1 MKKQILILILVLFIL
16 TTAGYART
24 SHIYLLSAI
33 ESDNETLGGVA
44 DLDLEVTP
52 GKGRVFFQS
61 YPLSQIDTQIST
73 RFAKQYACNFLDID
87 CSNLDF
93 FYTISSTGPLI
104 GGPSA
109 GAAITVLTIATLE
122 HIDVRQDIV
131 MTGTI
136 NSAGMIGPVGGTEA
150 KIEAAKQ
157 NGFTQVLIPKWS
169 RLDEDNNNFSLQM
182 NHTQN
187 NLTVQYNLEN
197 YLNFKTIDT
206 IKVNYIAE
214 ALYHF
219 TGKNYSTTKELEIP
233 EKYDNTM
240 RRFSILLCNKTKRLQ
255 KEINFN
261 LKEINYTLE
270 SDKIET
276 LINELTNNFTNETF
290 DEYLV
295 TRRLVDAYTHY
306 NNSRNALIKDKPYSA
321 ASFCF
326 ATNVV
331 LREIELASKNTT
343 TINEIIN
350 QTAKEIIKFR
360 DEVNNREIDSIIK
373 LQTKQIVLERLSDSE
388 KLLQEEQTSANV
400 GYAIERLYSARV
412 WYEFFDIKTKKE
424 KIDKELLNDICKT
437 KIMEAQERIVYLRT
451 IMTGD
456 FTELH
461 DKVSTASDLLENNNP
476 EACIYVASQTKA
488 QADLALTTAFLHKVN
503 MTEFFND
510 KSDIVN
516 NLIANELNQDVFP
529 IAGLSYLEYSESLKE
544 IDLNS
549 AMLYLGYAS
558 ELGNL
563 RMYFPKDN
571 KFNTLKFYFEN
582 TTNVFLTLA
591 TGFSFALIILLIYLG
606 IISNQKKK

>member
-24 SHIYLLSAI
+24 SYIYLLSAI